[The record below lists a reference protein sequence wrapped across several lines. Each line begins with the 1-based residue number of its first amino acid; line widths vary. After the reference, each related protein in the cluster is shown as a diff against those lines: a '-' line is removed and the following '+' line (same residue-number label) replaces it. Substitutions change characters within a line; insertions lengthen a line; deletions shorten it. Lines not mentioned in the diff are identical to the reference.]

1 MEFNLADLFERVADA
16 VGDREALV
24 SGGRR
29 LTYARL
35 DERSTRMADGL
46 AGLGVRP
53 GDHVGLY
60 LYNGAEF
67 VETMLACFKLR
78 AVPVNVNYRYVGEE
92 LAHLFSD
99 ADLVA
104 LVHHR
109 ELAPHVASIPSRPAA
124 LRSLIEVN
132 DAGEACD
139 LDALSYEEV
148 LASGSASR
156 NFGPRS
162 GDDHYVLYTGGTT
175 GLPKGVVWRQED
187 ILFAT
192 LGGGNPGG
200 PPIERPEEIGHTALV
215 NRTHRIGPFLPPGD
229 AGPDEFVALSLGPLI
244 HASGQW
250 TALSTLLGG
259 GRLVLYTRRS
269 MDMRSVLELV
279 ETERVT
285 MLTIVGDTSGRPLAE
300 ALEVRPADFD
310 TSSLRLL
317 GSGGSI
323 LTAAV
328 KDRLLSA
335 LPSVLA
341 ISEAVGSSEAP
352 VQATAIATKGAP
364 VSSLS
369 FAARD
374 VTIVVDEDLRPVGP
388 GSGEVG
394 RLATRG
400 RGPIGY
406 HKDPARTARTFVE
419 IDGVRWSLPGDMATV
434 EADGTIRLLGR
445 GSMCINTG
453 GEKVYPEEVEA
464 VLKSHPLVAD
474 VLVVGADD
482 AQWGQ
487 RVVCV
492 VQATAEGAPALEDLR
507 THCRAHL
514 AGYKAP
520 RALYL
525 VDEVR
530 RSPAGKPDYRW
541 ASGVV
546 AQVAER
552 PPSSTSS

>member
-1 MEFNLADLFERVADA
+1 MEFNLADLFERVADT
-16 VGDREALV
+16 VGHRRALV
-24 SGGRR
+24 SGDRR
-29 LTYARL
+29 LSYALL
-35 DERSTRMADGL
+35 DERSTRLAHGL
-46 AGLGVRP
+46 AGLGVGP
-53 GDHVGLY
+53 GDHVGLF
-60 LYNGAEF
+60 LYNCAEF

-78 AVPVNVNYRYVGEE
+78 AVPVNVNYRYVGGE

-109 ELAPHVASIPSRPAA
+109 ALGPQVASVPSRPPS
-124 LRSLIEVN
+124 LRVLIEVA
-132 DAGEACD
+132 DRRDVGDTDRLC
-139 LDALSYEEV
+139 YEDV
-148 LASGSASR
+148 LASGSATR
-156 NFGPRS
+156 DLGPRS
-162 GDDHYVLYTGGTT
+162 ADDHYVLYTGGTT
-175 GLPKGVVWRQED
+175 GLPKGVVWRHED
-187 ILFAT
+187 ILFVT

-200 PPIERPEEIGHTALV
+200 PPIERPEEVGERARV
-215 NRTHRIGPFLPPGD
+215 NRSHRIAPFLPPGD
-229 AGPDEFVALSLGPLI
+229 PGPDEFVALSLGPLI

-259 GRLVLYTRRS
+259 GKLVLYTHRS
-269 MDMRSVLELV
+269 MDMSRVLELV
-279 ETERVT
+279 ESERVT
-285 MLTIVGDTSGRPLAE
+285 MLTIVGDTSGRPLVELLE
-300 ALEVRPADFD
+300 ARPSSYD
-310 TSSLRLL
+310 TSSVRLL

-323 LTAAV
+323 LTAGI
-328 KDRLLSA
+328 KDRLLAS

-364 VSSLS
+364 ASSLS

-374 VTIVVDEDLRPVGP
+374 VTMVVDDDLRPVTP
-388 GSGEVG
+388 GSGDIG

-419 IDGVRWSLPGDMATV
+419 IDGARWSLPGDMATV

-464 VLKSHPLVAD
+464 VIKAHPHVAD
-474 VLVVGADD
+474 AVVVGAEDRR
-482 AQWGQ
+482 WGQ

-492 VQATAEGAPALEDLR
+492 VQPTPDGAPTLEELQA
-507 THCRAHL
+507 HCRAHL

-525 VDEVR
+525 VHEVE
-530 RSPAGKPDYRW
+530 RSAAGKPDYRW
-541 ASGVV
+541 ASAVV
-546 AQVAER
+546 SAVA
-552 PPSSTSS
+552 PSGT

>member
-1 MEFNLADLFERVADA
+1 
-16 VGDREALV
+16 
-24 SGGRR
+24 
-29 LTYARL
+29 
-35 DERSTRMADGL
+35 
-46 AGLGVRP
+46 
-53 GDHVGLY
+53 
-60 LYNGAEF
+60 
-67 VETMLACFKLR
+67 
-78 AVPVNVNYRYVGEE
+78 
-92 LAHLFSD
+92 
-99 ADLVA
+99 
-104 LVHHR
+104 
-109 ELAPHVASIPSRPAA
+109 
-124 LRSLIEVN
+124 
-132 DAGEACD
+132 
-139 LDALSYEEV
+139 
-148 LASGSASR
+148 
-156 NFGPRS
+156 
-162 GDDHYVLYTGGTT
+162 
-175 GLPKGVVWRQED
+175 VVWRQED

-200 PPIERPEEIGHTALV
+200 PPIERAEEIGARALV
-215 NRTHRIGPFLPPGD
+215 NRSHRIGPFLPPGD
-229 AGPDEFVALSLGPLI
+229 PGPEEFVALSLGPLI

-259 GRLVLYTRRS
+259 GKLVLYTHRS
-269 MDMRSVLELV
+269 MDMTRVLELV

-285 MLTIVGDTSGRPLAE
+285 MLTIVGDTSGRPLVE
-300 ALEVRPADFD
+300 LLEERPGAYE

-352 VQATAIATKGAP
+352 VQATAVATKDGP
-364 VSSLS
+364 LVSLS
-369 FAARD
+369 FSARD
-374 VTIVVDEDLRPVGP
+374 VTMVVDDELRPVTP

-394 RLATRG
+394 RLATTG

-419 IDGVRWSLPGDMATV
+419 IDGARWSLPGDMATV

-464 VLKSHPLVAD
+464 VIKAHPCVAD
-474 VLVVGADD
+474 AVVLGSDD
-482 AQWGQ
+482 PRWGQ

-492 VQATAEGAPALEDLR
+492 VQPSSACAPTLEELQA
-507 THCRAHL
+507 HCRAQL

-520 RALYL
+520 RSLYL

-541 ASGVV
+541 AGALVSEVT
-546 AQVAER
+546 
-552 PPSSTSS
+552 PSTS

>member
-24 SGGRR
+24 AGGRR
-29 LTYARL
+29 LTYALL
-35 DERSTRMADGL
+35 DERSTKLANGL
-46 AGLGVRP
+46 AGLGVRA

-92 LAHLFSD
+92 LAHLISD
-99 ADLVA
+99 ADLVS

-109 ELAPHVASIPSRPAA
+109 ELAPRVRSIASRSTS
-124 LRSLIEVN
+124 LRWLIEV
-132 DAGEACD
+132 DDGGGAAVEA
-139 LDALSYEEV
+139 LDALPYEDV

-156 NFGPRS
+156 SFGPRS
-162 GDDHYVLYTGGTT
+162 AGDHYVLYTGGTT

-200 PPIERPEEIGHTALV
+200 PPIERPEEIGQAALA
-215 NRTHRIGPFLPPGD
+215 NRSHRIGPFLPPGD

-269 MDMRSVLELV
+269 MDMRCVLELV

-285 MLTIVGDTSGRPLAE
+285 MLTIVGDTSGRPLAD
-300 ALEVRPADFD
+300 ALEVRPGDVD

-323 LTAAV
+323 LTPAI
-328 KDRLLSA
+328 KDRLLSS

-364 VSSLS
+364 ASSLS

-374 VTIVVDEDLRPVGP
+374 VTIVVDEDLRPVAP

-400 RGPIGY
+400 RSPIGY
-406 HKDPARTARTFVE
+406 YKDPASTARTFVE

-474 VLVVGADD
+474 ALVVGAED

-487 RVVCV
+487 QVTCV
-492 VQATAEGAPALEDLR
+492 VQPATPGDAPTLEDLQA
-507 THCRAHL
+507 HCRGHL

-525 VDEVR
+525 VEEVR

-541 ASGVV
+541 ASALV
-546 AQVAER
+546 AGA
-552 PPSSTSS
+552 P

>member
-1 MEFNLADLFERVADA
+1 MEFNLADLFERVADT
-16 VGDREALV
+16 VGHREALV
-24 SGGRR
+24 SADRR
-29 LTYARL
+29 LTYALL
-35 DERSTRMADGL
+35 DERSTRLAHGL
-46 AGLGVRP
+46 ARLGVRR

-60 LYNGAEF
+60 LYNG
-67 VETMLACFKLR
+67 ACFKLR

-109 ELAPHVASIPSRPAA
+109 ELAPRLASLPGRPDA
-124 LRSLIEVN
+124 LRWLVEV
-132 DAGEACD
+132 DDGSGRSG
-139 LDALSYEEV
+139 LDALPYEDV
-148 LASGSASR
+148 LGSGSARRSL
-156 NFGPRS
+156 GPRS
-162 GDDHYVLYTGGTT
+162 ADDHYVLYTGGTT

-200 PPIERPEEIGHTALV
+200 PPIERPEEIGETALV
-215 NRTHRIGPFLPPGD
+215 NRSHRIAPFLPPGD
-229 AGPDEFVALSLGPLI
+229 PGPDEFVALSLGPLV

-259 GRLVLYTRRS
+259 GKLVLYTHRS
-269 MDMRSVLELV
+269 MDMSRVLELV
-279 ETERVT
+279 EAERVT
-285 MLTIVGDTSGRPLAE
+285 MLTIVGDTSGRPLVE
-300 ALEVRPADFD
+300 ALEARPGVYD
-310 TSSLRLL
+310 TSTLRLL

-323 LTAAV
+323 LTAAI
-328 KDRLLSA
+328 KDRLLSS

-352 VQATAIATKGAP
+352 VQVTAIATKGAP
-364 VSSLS
+364 ASSLS
-369 FAARD
+369 FSARD
-374 VTIVVDEDLRPVGP
+374 VTIVVDDDLRPVAP
-388 GSGEVG
+388 GSGEIG

-464 VLKSHPLVAD
+464 VVKAHPHVAD
-474 VLVVGADD
+474 AVVVGADD
-482 AQWGQ
+482 PQWGQ

-492 VQATAEGAPALEDLR
+492 VQPTPDGAPALEDLR
-507 THCRAHL
+507 AHCRAHL

-541 ASGVV
+541 ASRVV
-546 AQVAER
+546 AEAAGR
-552 PPSSTSS
+552 PPSPTSS

>member
-1 MEFNLADLFERVADA
+1 
-16 VGDREALV
+16 
-24 SGGRR
+24 
-29 LTYARL
+29 
-35 DERSTRMADGL
+35 
-46 AGLGVRP
+46 
-53 GDHVGLY
+53 VGLY

-67 VETMLACFKLR
+67 IEAMLACFKLR

-92 LAHLFSD
+92 LDHVFSD

-109 ELAPHVASIPSRPAA
+109 ELAPQVASILTWPAA
-124 LRSLIEVN
+124 LRFLVEVDD
-132 DAGEACD
+132 DAGAGD
-139 LDALSYEEV
+139 LDALPYEEV
-148 LASGSASR
+148 LASGSTMRS
-156 NFGPRS
+156 FGPRS
-162 GDDHYVLYTGGTT
+162 ADDHYVLYTGGTT

-192 LGGGNPGG
+192 LGGGNAGA
-200 PPIERPEEIGHTALV
+200 PPLERPEDIGQAALV
-215 NRTHRIGPFLPPGD
+215 NRSHRIAPFLPPGD
-229 AGPDEFVALSLGPLI
+229 HGPEEFVALSLGPLI

-259 GRLVLYTRRS
+259 GRLVLYARRS
-269 MDMRSVLELV
+269 MDMRHVLELV
-279 ETERVT
+279 ETEHVA
-285 MLTIVGDTSGRPLAE
+285 MLTIVGDTSGRPLVE
-300 ALEVRPADFD
+300 ALEAGVGAFD

-323 LTAAV
+323 LTAAI
-328 KDRLLSA
+328 KDRLLAA

-352 VQATAIATKGAP
+352 VQATAIATKGKP
-364 VSSLS
+364 TSSLS

-374 VTIVVDEDLRPVGP
+374 VTIVVDDDLRPVSP
-388 GSGEVG
+388 GSGEIG

-400 RGPIGY
+400 RAPIGY

-434 EADGTIRLLGR
+434 EADGTVRLLGR

-464 VLKSHPLVAD
+464 VIKAHPRVAD
-474 VLVVGADD
+474 AIVVGADD
-482 AQWGQ
+482 AEWGQ
-487 RVVCV
+487 RVVCI

-520 RALYL
+520 RALYV

-541 ASGVV
+541 ASAVV
-546 AQVAER
+546 EAGGSGR
-552 PPSSTSS
+552 

>member
-1 MEFNLADLFERVADA
+1 MEFNLADLFERVADT
-16 VGDREALV
+16 VGHREALV
-24 SGGRR
+24 SGDRR
-29 LTYARL
+29 LTYAVL
-35 DERSTRMADGL
+35 DERSTRLASGL
-46 AGLGVRP
+46 AGLGVRA

-104 LVHHR
+104 LVHDA
-109 ELAPHVASIPSRPAA
+109 ELAPRVASLSGRPGS
-124 LRSLIEVN
+124 LRSLIEVDDGSGA
-132 DAGEACD
+132 DAEAFG
-139 LDALSYEEV
+139 ALRYEQV

-156 NFGPRS
+156 SFGPRS
-162 GDDHYVLYTGGTT
+162 ADDHYVLYTGGTT

-200 PPIERPEEIGHTALV
+200 PPLERPEEIGQAALL
-215 NRTHRIGPFLPPGD
+215 NRSHRIAPFLPPGD
-229 AGPDEFVALSLGPLI
+229 PGPDEFVALSLGPLI

-259 GRLVLYTRRS
+259 GKLVLYTRRS
-269 MDMRSVLELV
+269 VDMRRVLGLV

-285 MLTIVGDTSGRPLAE
+285 MLTIVGDTSGRPLVE
-300 ALEVRPADFD
+300 ALEDRPGAFD

-323 LTAAV
+323 LTAAI
-328 KDRLLSA
+328 KDRLLVA

-352 VQATAIATKGAP
+352 VQATAIAVKGKPA
-364 VSSLS
+364 SSLS
-369 FAARD
+369 FASRD
-374 VTIVVDEDLRPVGP
+374 VTMVLGDDLRPVSP
-388 GSGEVG
+388 GSGEIG

-464 VLKSHPLVAD
+464 VIKAHPRVAD
-474 VLVVGADD
+474 AVVVGADD
-482 AQWGQ
+482 PEWGQ

-492 VQATAEGAPALEDLR
+492 VQASPEGAPALEDLR

-530 RSPAGKPDYRW
+530 RSPAGKPDYVW
-541 ASGVV
+541 ASAVV
-546 AQVAER
+546 AGA
-552 PPSSTSS
+552 P

>member
-1 MEFNLADLFERVADA
+1 MEFNLADLFERVADT
-16 VGDREALV
+16 VGHREALV
-24 SGGRR
+24 AGGRR
-29 LTYARL
+29 LTYALL
-35 DERSTRMADGL
+35 DKRSTKLANGL
-46 AGLGVRP
+46 AGLGVRA

-67 VETMLACFKLR
+67 IETMLACFKLR
-78 AVPVNVNYRYVGEE
+78 AVPVNVNYRYVGDE

-104 LVHHR
+104 LVHHH
-109 ELAPHVASIPSRPAA
+109 ELAPRVATIASRPRA
-124 LRSLIEVN
+124 LRWLIDV
-132 DAGEACD
+132 DDGGGPGD
-139 LDALSYEEV
+139 LDVLSYEEV
-148 LASGSASR
+148 LASGSMVRS
-156 NFGPRS
+156 FGPRS
-162 GDDHYVLYTGGTT
+162 ADDHYVLYTGGTT

-192 LGGGNPGG
+192 LGSGNPGG
-200 PPIERPEEIGHTALV
+200 PAIERPEEIGQAALV
-215 NRTHRIGPFLPPGD
+215 NRSHRIAPFLPPGD

-259 GRLVLYTRRS
+259 GKLVLYTLRS
-269 MDMRSVLELV
+269 MDMGRVLELV
-279 ETERVT
+279 ETERVV
-285 MLTIVGDTSGRPLAE
+285 MLTIVGDTSGRPLVD
-300 ALEVRPADFD
+300 ALEACPGAFD

-323 LTAAV
+323 LTAAI
-328 KDRLLSA
+328 KDRLLAA

-352 VQATAIATKGAP
+352 VQATAVAIKGTP
-364 VSSLS
+364 TSSLS

-374 VTIVVDEDLRPVGP
+374 VTMVVDDDLRPVPP
-388 GSGEVG
+388 GSGEIG

-464 VLKSHPLVAD
+464 VIKAHPLVTDAI
-474 VLVVGADD
+474 VVGADD
-482 AQWGQ
+482 AEWGQ
-487 RVVCV
+487 RVVCI

-530 RSPAGKPDYRW
+530 RSAAGKADYRW
-541 ASGVV
+541 ASAVV
-546 AQVAER
+546 SGT
-552 PPSSTSS
+552 P

>member
-1 MEFNLADLFERVADA
+1 MEFNLADLFERVADE
-16 VGDREALV
+16 VGHREALV
-24 SGGRR
+24 SGDRR
-29 LTYARL
+29 RSYALL
-35 DERSTRMADGL
+35 DERSTRLAHGL
-46 AGLGVRP
+46 AAHGVRA

-109 ELAPHVASIPSRPAA
+109 ELSHHVASVPSRPGS
-124 LRSLIEVN
+124 LRVLIEV
-132 DAGEACD
+132 DDGCEASD
-139 LDALSYEEV
+139 TGALRYEDV
-148 LASGSASR
+148 LASGSAR
-156 NFGPRS
+156 RDFGVRS
-162 GDDHYVLYTGGTT
+162 ADDHYVLYTGGTT
-175 GLPKGVVWRQED
+175 GLPKGVVWRHED

-200 PPIERPEEIGHTALV
+200 PPIERPEEVGERALV
-215 NRTHRIGPFLPPGD
+215 NRSHRIGPFLPRGD
-229 AGPDEFVALSLGPLI
+229 PGPDEFVALSLGPLI

-259 GRLVLYTRRS
+259 GRLVLYTHRS
-269 MDMRSVLELV
+269 MDMSRVLDLV

-285 MLTIVGDTSGRPLAE
+285 MLTIVGDTSGRPLVELLE
-300 ALEVRPADFD
+300 ARPDAYD
-310 TSSLRLL
+310 TSSVRLL

-323 LTAAV
+323 LTAAT
-328 KDRLLSA
+328 KDRLLAA

-352 VQATAIATKGAP
+352 VQVTAVALKGTPA
-364 VSSLS
+364 SSLS

-374 VTIVVDEDLRPVGP
+374 VTMVVDEDLRPVSP
-388 GSGEVG
+388 GSGQVG

-434 EADGTIRLLGR
+434 ETDGTIRLLGR

-464 VLKSHPLVAD
+464 VVKAHPRVAD
-474 VLVVGADD
+474 AVVVGADD
-482 AQWGQ
+482 PEWGQ
-487 RVVCV
+487 RVACV
-492 VQATAEGAPALEDLR
+492 VQPVPGPVPTLEELQG
-507 THCRAHL
+507 HCRAHL
-514 AGYKAP
+514 AGYKVP

-530 RSPAGKPDYRW
+530 RSPAGKQDYRW
-541 ASGVV
+541 ASEVV
-546 AQVAER
+546 AGAAA
-552 PPSSTSS
+552 PG

>member
-1 MEFNLADLFERVADA
+1 MEFNLADLFERVADT

-24 SGGRR
+24 AGARR
-29 LTYARL
+29 LTYAEL
-35 DERSTRMADGL
+35 DERSTRLAHGL
-46 AGLGVRP
+46 ARRRVRQ

-67 VETMLACFKLR
+67 IEAMLACFKLR
-78 AVPVNVNYRYVGEE
+78 AVPVNVNYRYVGDE

-104 LVHHR
+104 VIYSR
-109 ELAPHVASIPSRPAA
+109 ELAPRIASLPTRPRT
-124 LRSLIEVN
+124 LRWLLEV
-132 DAGEACD
+132 DDGGDSDVDGVHAVP
-139 LDALSYEEV
+139 YEDV
-148 LASGSASR
+148 LTSGSAR
-156 NFGPRS
+156 RDFGPRS
-162 GDDHYVLYTGGTT
+162 ADDHYVLYTGGTT
-175 GLPKGVVWRQED
+175 GLPKGVVWRHED

-200 PPIERPEEIGHTALV
+200 PPIERPEEVGERALV
-215 NRTHRIGPFLPPGD
+215 NRSHRIGPFLPPGD
-229 AGPDEFVALSLGPLI
+229 PGPQEFVALALGPLV

-250 TALSTLLGG
+250 TALSALLGG
-259 GRLVLYTRRS
+259 GKLVLYTHRS
-269 MDMRSVLELV
+269 MDMSRVLELV

-285 MLTIVGDTSGRPLAE
+285 MLTLVGDTSGRPLVEVLE
-300 ALEVRPADFD
+300 ARPHAYD
-310 TSSLRLL
+310 TASLRLL

-323 LTAAV
+323 LTAAI

-335 LPSVLA
+335 LPTVLA

-364 VSSLS
+364 ASSLS
-369 FAARD
+369 FAGRG
-374 VTIVVDEDLRPVGP
+374 VTIVVDDDHRPVAP

-394 RLATRG
+394 WLATRG

-419 IDGVRWSLPGDMATV
+419 IEGVRWSLPGDMAVV

-464 VLKSHPLVAD
+464 VIKAHPEVAD
-474 VLVVGADD
+474 AIVVGADD
-482 AQWGQ
+482 PRWGQ

-492 VQATAEGAPALEDLR
+492 VQPMPGCAPTLEDLQA
-507 THCRAHL
+507 HCRAHL

-541 ASGVV
+541 ASAVV
-546 AQVAER
+546 SEVA
-552 PPSSTSS
+552 PSNP

>member
-1 MEFNLADLFERVADA
+1 MEFNLADLFERVADT
-16 VGDREALV
+16 VGHREALV
-24 SGGRR
+24 AGGRR
-29 LTYARL
+29 LTYALL
-35 DERSTRMADGL
+35 DKRSTKLANGL
-46 AGLGVRP
+46 AGLGVRA

-60 LYNGAEF
+60 LYNGAES

-78 AVPVNVNYRYVGEE
+78 AVPVNVNYRYVGDE
-92 LAHLFSD
+92 LAHLCSD

-109 ELAPHVASIPSRPAA
+109 ELAPRVASLPSRPAA
-124 LRSLIEVN
+124 LRSLIEV
-132 DAGEACD
+132 DDGGEACD
-139 LDALSYEEV
+139 LDALPYEEV
-148 LASGSASR
+148 VASGSASR
-156 NFGPRS
+156 SFGPRS
-162 GDDHYVLYTGGTT
+162 ADDHYVLYTGGTT

-200 PPIERPEEIGHTALV
+200 PAIERPEEIGQAALV
-215 NRTHRIGPFLPPGD
+215 NRSHRIASFLPPGD
-229 AGPDEFVALSLGPLI
+229 PGPVEFVALSLGPLI

-259 GRLVLYTRRS
+259 GKLVLYTRRS
-269 MDMRSVLELV
+269 MDMGRVLELV
-279 ETERVT
+279 ETERVA
-285 MLTIVGDTSGRPLAE
+285 MLTIVGDTSGRPLVD
-300 ALEVRPADFD
+300 ALEACPGAFD

-323 LTAAV
+323 LTAAI
-328 KDRLLSA
+328 KDRLLTA

-352 VQATAIATKGAP
+352 VQATAVAVKGTP
-364 VSSLS
+364 TSSLS

-374 VTIVVDEDLRPVGP
+374 VTMVVDDDLHPVPP
-388 GSGEVG
+388 GSGEIG

-406 HKDPARTARTFVE
+406 HKDPARTGRTFVE

-464 VLKSHPLVAD
+464 VIKAHPLVTDAI
-474 VLVVGADD
+474 VVGADD
-482 AQWGQ
+482 AEWGQ
-487 RVVCV
+487 RVVCI

-530 RSPAGKPDYRW
+530 RSAAGKADYRW
-541 ASGVV
+541 ASAVV
-546 AQVAER
+546 SGA
-552 PPSSTSS
+552 P

>member
-1 MEFNLADLFERVADA
+1 MEFNLADLFERVADT
-16 VGDREALV
+16 VGHREALV
-24 SGGRR
+24 SGDRR
-29 LTYARL
+29 LTYALL
-35 DERSTRMADGL
+35 DERSTRLAHGL
-46 AGLGVRP
+46 AELGVRA

-60 LYNGAEF
+60 LYNGAEL
-67 VETMLACFKLR
+67 VEAMLACFKLR

-109 ELAPHVASIPSRPAA
+109 ELAPQVASLPGRPAS
-124 LRSLIEVN
+124 LRWLIEV
-132 DAGEACD
+132 DDGGGAGDRD
-139 LDALSYEEV
+139 LDALPYEEV
-148 LASGSASR
+148 LASGPANRS
-156 NFGPRS
+156 FGPRS
-162 GDDHYVLYTGGTT
+162 ADDHYVLYTGGTT

-200 PPIERPEEIGHTALV
+200 APIEDPEEIGQAALV
-215 NRTHRIGPFLPPGD
+215 NRSHRIAPFLPPGD
-229 AGPDEFVALSLGPLI
+229 PGPDQFVALSLGPLI

-259 GRLVLYTRRS
+259 GKLVLYTRRS
-269 MDMRSVLELV
+269 MDMRHVLELV

-285 MLTIVGDTSGRPLAE
+285 MLTIVGDTSGRPLVE
-300 ALEVRPADFD
+300 ALEARAGVFD

-328 KDRLLSA
+328 KDRLLAA

-352 VQATAIATKGAP
+352 VQATAVAFKGKPA
-364 VSSLS
+364 SSLS

-374 VTIVVDEDLRPVGP
+374 VTIVVTEDLRPVSP
-388 GSGEVG
+388 GSGEIG

-406 HKDPARTARTFVE
+406 HKDPARTARTFVQ

-434 EADGTIRLLGR
+434 DADGTIHLLGR

-464 VLKSHPLVAD
+464 VVKAHPLVAD
-474 VLVVGADD
+474 AVVVGADD
-482 AQWGQ
+482 PEWGQ

-492 VQATAEGAPALEDLR
+492 VQPTPDGAPALEDLR

-525 VDEVR
+525 VDEVH

-541 ASGVV
+541 ASALV
-546 AQVAER
+546 AGAQ
-552 PPSSTSS
+552 